1 MNALLGVVA
10 NRWGQCYCFQGP
22 STQLS
27 AHSMLAAE
35 RLVSS
40 GSLSSMVSEGSFT
53 ACPKLLC
60 ASVELCCY
68 CRLRLESFSDDL
80 TFISC

>member
-1 MNALLGVVA
+1 MLCSVLLRIVGDNVTVSKDH
-10 NRWGQCYCFQGP
+10 QHSFL
-22 STQLS
+22 LS
-27 AHSMLAAE
+27 VLAAE
-35 RLVSS
+35 RLVST

-68 CRLRLESFSDDL
+68 CRLSLESFSDAL